1 MSQAL
6 SDVLTLATAVGS
18 GALGGGYYI
27 FSAMV
32 MPALRKRPPS
42 EAIKAMNQINVDA
55 VRPPFMLLF
64 GGTSLLSIALIVYEF
79 AQSTSWMRIIGAVL
93 SLSGFVITA
102 SYNVPRNNRLAAVD
116 PAAAD
121 AHDSWDAFAR
131 QWTGSN
137 HCRALVSI
145 TGAIVLSI
153 AMLNG

>member
-6 SDVLTLATAVGS
+6 SDALTLTAAVSS

-32 MPALRKRPPS
+32 MPALRRRPAN

-55 VRPPFMLLF
+55 MRPPFMLLF
-64 GGTSLLSIALIVYEF
+64 GGTALLSIALIVYEL
-79 AQSTSWMRIIGAVL
+79 AQSMSWMRIVGAVL

-102 SYNVPRNNRLAAVD
+102 SYNVPRNNRLAAID
-116 PAAAD
+116 PVAGD
-121 AHDSWDAFAR
+121 VRDSWDTFAR
-131 QWTGSN
+131 QWSGSN

-145 TGAIVLSI
+145 AAAVVLSL
-153 AMLNG
+153 AMLSS